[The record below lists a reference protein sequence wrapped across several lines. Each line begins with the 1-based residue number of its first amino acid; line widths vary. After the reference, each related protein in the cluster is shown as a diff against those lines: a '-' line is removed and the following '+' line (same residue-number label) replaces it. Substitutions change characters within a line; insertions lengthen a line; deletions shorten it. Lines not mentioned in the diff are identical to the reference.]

1 MKATDAEVY
10 VVVGACGFL
19 GTALC
24 KYLLDRNCVVVGL
37 DIKLTNIVTSVD
49 YRQLD
54 VLDQESVNC
63 TIKIF
68 FVSI

>member
-24 KYLLDRNCVVVGL
+24 KYLLDRYCVVVGL
-37 DIKLTNIVTSVD
+37 DIKLTNCN
-49 YRQLD
+49 
-54 VLDQESVNC
+54 EC
-63 TIKIF
+63 
-68 FVSI
+68 

>member
-37 DIKLTNIVTSVD
+37 DIKLTNIVT
-49 YRQLD
+49 
-54 VLDQESVNC
+54 VLTMAIRRFRPGVG
-63 TIKIF
+63 
-68 FVSI
+68 